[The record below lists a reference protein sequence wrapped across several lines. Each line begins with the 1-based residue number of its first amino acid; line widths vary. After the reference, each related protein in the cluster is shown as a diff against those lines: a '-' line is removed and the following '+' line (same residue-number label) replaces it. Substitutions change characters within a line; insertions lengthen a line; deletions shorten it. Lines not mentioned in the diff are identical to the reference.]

1 MSVIWSEQIDSIL
14 SYGISL
20 SCVGVKNWALERD
33 NALRAVN
40 ELEALGFPV
49 LGGDVYQLVD
59 EFPEQTYDNWYCDQ
73 EPGELDYAFLKRS
86 SEKARGYIGSCSM
99 SGALF
104 SIVPKV

>member
-1 MSVIWSEQIDSIL
+1 MSIIWSEQIDSIL

-20 SCVGVKNWALERD
+20 SCVGVKNWALGRD
-33 NALRAVN
+33 DAIRAIN

-49 LGGDVYQLVD
+49 LGGDVYQLVG
-59 EFPEQTYDNWYCDQ
+59 EFPEQIYDNWYCDQ
-73 EPGELDYAFLKRS
+73 EPGELDSDFLKRS
-86 SEKARGYIGSCSM
+86 SEKARGYIGSYSM

>member
-14 SYGISL
+14 GYGISL
-20 SCVGVKNWALERD
+20 SCVGVKNWALGRD
-33 NALRAVN
+33 DAIRAIN

-59 EFPEQTYDNWYCDQ
+59 ESPEQTYDNWYCDQ
-73 EPGELDYAFLKRS
+73 ESGELNSAFLKRS
-86 SEKARGYIGSCSM
+86 SEKARCYIGSYSM

-104 SIVPKV
+104 SIVPKI